1 MQLVVKFRG
10 LSKHVEMGRTCL
22 ENKPF
27 SKSICYDNQN
37 IFMLK
42 LVIKFESK
50 VKFTRLR

>member
-37 IFMLK
+37 AFMLK
-42 LVIKFESK
+42 FVIKFESK